1 MKVRDVMRR
10 QVVSIAQNNTLS
22 DVVRAF
28 VDNHIQ
34 MGPVVD
40 AAERVVGLITVHD
53 LADIFLPRYFDL
65 LRDFAALQD
74 KGQLAYLFDNAFM
87 NFDRSQDNLI
97 LAADIMKTHIDWI
110 QDEDSLLQAASRLQ
124 TQRQPRLPVIDRD
137 RKLVGILSDFEVI
150 LSLLSGKPTGR
161 VATRP

>member
-1 MKVRDVMRR
+1 MKVRDVMRK

-22 DVVRAF
+22 DIVRAF
-28 VDNHIQ
+28 VENHIS
-34 MGPVVD
+34 MAPVVD

-74 KGQLAYLFDNAFM
+74 KGQLASLFDTAFM

-97 LAADIMKTHIDWI
+97 LAADIMKTHIDWVR
-110 QDEDSLLQAASRLQ
+110 DDDSLLQAASRLQ
-124 TQRQPRLPVIDRD
+124 VQRQQRLPVIDRD
-137 RKLVGILSDFEVI
+137 RKLVGMLSDFEVI
-150 LSLLSGKPTGR
+150 LALLSGKPAGR
-161 VATRP
+161 MAARS

>member
-1 MKVRDVMRR
+1 MRK

-34 MGPVVD
+34 MAPVVD
-40 AAERVVGLITVHD
+40 AAQRLVGLITVQD

-74 KGQLAYLFDNAFM
+74 KGQLASLFDTAFM
-87 NFDRSQDNLI
+87 NFDRSQDHLI
-97 LAADIMKTHIDWI
+97 LAVDIMKTKIDWI
-110 QDEDSLLQAASRLQ
+110 Q
-124 TQRQPRLPVIDRD
+124 
-137 RKLVGILSDFEVI
+137 
-150 LSLLSGKPTGR
+150 
-161 VATRP
+161 